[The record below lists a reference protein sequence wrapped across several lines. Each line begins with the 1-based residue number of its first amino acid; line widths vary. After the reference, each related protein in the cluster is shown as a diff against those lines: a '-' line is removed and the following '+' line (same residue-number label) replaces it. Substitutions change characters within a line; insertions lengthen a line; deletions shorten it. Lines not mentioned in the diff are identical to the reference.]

1 MQLPGSHF
9 DSDFMIEKRPSS
21 KLVKKTGPGSD
32 SEQTLENQPS
42 SKLVMRIG
50 SGSSYLSLL
59 EKRPDCLPRTRIE
72 AKLDLG

>member
-1 MQLPGSHF
+1 MQLPSSHF
-9 DSDFMIEKRPSS
+9 DSDFMIEKKPSS
-21 KLVKKTGPGSD
+21 KLVKKTVPGSD

-42 SKLVMRIG
+42 SNFLMRIG

-59 EKRPDCLPRTRIE
+59 EKRPDCLTRTRIQ